1 MQLILGLDALRPP
14 LTGIGQYTRQ
24 LAAALLDSGA
34 IERME
39 GLMEG
44 RLIAPVRLSELL
56 REDAA
61 ALPSGGRSGER
72 SAWGAALTAR
82 LRVIPGAYSLRQN
95 LRQIRCARALRGSS
109 GIVYHEPNAIACTS
123 SLPGIVTLHD
133 LSHLRYPELHPK
145 GRVAHLQRQ
154 LARSLQGARHIIT
167 DAQSTRRELI
177 EILNLPADKISA
189 IHLGV
194 DAGFLAPNP
203 PEAAQT
209 LARFDVRP
217 QHYLLS
223 VGTLE
228 PRKNIERT
236 LLAYAA
242 LPTNL
247 RGAFPLVLT
256 GGKGWKDEAILACI
270 KQIKPPGRVVLTGYV
285 AHQELL
291 ALYAACAVFVYP
303 SLYEGFGL
311 PILEAMAAGA
321 PVITSN
327 TSAMPEVAGDAA
339 LLIDPNSVDE
349 LAAAMQRLL
358 EDRHLAV
365 DLSKRGQ
372 ARARDFTWA
381 RTAAQTLDV
390 YRRVLADF

>member
-24 LAAALLDSGA
+24 LATALLDSGA
-34 IERME
+34 IERMD

-44 RLIAPVRLSELL
+44 RLITPTRLSELL
-56 REDAA
+56 CEDIAA
-61 ALPSGGRSGER
+61 PRSGGRST
-72 SAWGAALTAR
+72 WGAALAAQ
-82 LRVIPGAYSLRQN
+82 LRVIPGAYILRQSLRQ
-95 LRQIRCARALRGSS
+95 LRCARALRNDS
-109 GIVYHEPNAIACTS
+109 GVVYHEPNAIACVS
-123 SLPGIVTLHD
+123 SLPSVITLHD
-133 LSHLRYPELHPK
+133 LSHLHYPELHPK

-177 EILNLPADKISA
+177 ETLNLPADKISA

-194 DAGFLAPNP
+194 DARFFAPNLSK
-203 PEAAQT
+203 AAQT

-217 QHYLLS
+217 QQYILS

-236 LLAYAA
+236 LQAYAA
-242 LPTNL
+242 LPEYL
-247 RGAFPLVLT
+247 RRDFPLVLS
-256 GGKGWKDEAILACI
+256 GGKGWKDAVIHTRL
-270 KQIKPPGRVVLTGYV
+270 KQIKPPGRVILTGYV
-285 AHQELL
+285 DHHDLL
-291 ALYAACAVFVYP
+291 ALYAACTAFVYP

-327 TSAMPEVAGDAA
+327 VSAMPEVAGEAA

-358 EDRHLAV
+358 EDRELATA
-365 DLSKRGQ
+365 LSIRGKE
-372 ARARDFTWA
+372 RARGFTWA
-381 RTAAQTLDV
+381 RTAQETLKV
-390 YRRVLADF
+390 YCRVLGE

>member
-24 LAAALLDSGA
+24 LASALLDSGA

-44 RLIAPVRLSELL
+44 RLIAPARLSELL

-61 ALPSGGRSGER
+61 APHSGGRSAGR
-72 SAWGAALTAR
+72 STWGAALAAQ
-82 LRVIPGAYSLRQN
+82 LRAIPGAYSLRQN
-95 LRQIRCARALRGSS
+95 LRQFRCARALRGGS
-109 GIVYHEPNAIACTS
+109 GMVYHEPNAIACAS
-123 SLPGIVTLHD
+123 SLPSIITLHD
-133 LSHLRYPELHPK
+133 LSHLHYPELHPK
-145 GRVAHLQRQ
+145 GRVAHLQQQ

-177 EILNLPADKISA
+177 EIFNLPADKISA

-194 DAGFLAPNP
+194 DARFFAPNLP
-203 PEAAQT
+203 TATQT

-217 QHYLLS
+217 QQYLLS

-242 LPTNL
+242 LPADL
-247 RGAFPLVLT
+247 RRAFPLILA
-256 GGKGWKDEAILACI
+256 GGKGWKEEAILARL

-291 ALYAACAVFVYP
+291 ALYASCAVFVYP

-349 LAAAMQRLL
+349 LAAAMQRIL
-358 EDRHLAV
+358 EDRHLAAA
-365 DLSKRGQ
+365 LSAHGRE
-372 ARARDFTWA
+372 RARGFTWA
-381 RTAAQTLDV
+381 RTAQETLKV
-390 YRRVLADF
+390 YRRVLGE